1 MYLAKTMT
9 FGDMMQTRTSFARV
23 QDSFGWFTDAYRR
36 LIEWAAVIERLSGFQ
51 TALEQAEQKKPL
63 PSVTPNRFAAS

>member
-51 TALEQAEQKKPL
+51 TALSVFPPHNR
-63 PSVTPNRFAAS
+63 PSERQ